1 MEINRSKPGSVPR
14 HLAAC
19 SSQRIKLAS
28 IRIWRN
34 EATHQVRSSRKYS
47 VTRCYFV
54 LRGDCRM
61 FAPRNAIR
69 FPRRIPV
76 TATRF
81 VQKATCP

>member
-34 EATHQVRSSRKYS
+34 EATHLGQVQ
-47 VTRCYFV
+47 
-54 LRGDCRM
+54 
-61 FAPRNAIR
+61 PEI
-69 FPRRIPV
+69 
-76 TATRF
+76 
-81 VQKATCP
+81 